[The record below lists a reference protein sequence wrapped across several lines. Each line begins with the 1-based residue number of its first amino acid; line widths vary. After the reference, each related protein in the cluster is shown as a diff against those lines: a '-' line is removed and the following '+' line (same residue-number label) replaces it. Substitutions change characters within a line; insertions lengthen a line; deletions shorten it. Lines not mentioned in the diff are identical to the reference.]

1 MKLKEWQNICH
12 MILKENSMLQHVI
25 QIKNKIVKH
34 VNVNTKFI
42 AHAKKIIVQTLAHVF
57 VRIISI

>member
-1 MKLKEWQNICH
+1 
-12 MILKENSMLQHVI
+12 MILKENSMVQHVI

-34 VNVNTKFI
+34 VNVNIKFI